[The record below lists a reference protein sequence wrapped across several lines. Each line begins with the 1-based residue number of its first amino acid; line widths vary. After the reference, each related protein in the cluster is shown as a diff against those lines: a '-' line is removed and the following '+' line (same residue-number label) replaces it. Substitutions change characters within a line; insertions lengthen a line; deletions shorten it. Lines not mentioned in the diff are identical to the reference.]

1 MEYKINTSRP
11 QDIGLL
17 FEKSG
22 SSFIE
27 GIVANQN
34 LEEYIFKLCQKAQRY
49 ELWNNGELVGLL
61 AIYRNEVVKEIYI
74 TSISI
79 SEDFQGS
86 GYGKKLFEKM
96 LAEIGRDQIQSITL
110 EVRGDN
116 QKALDFY
123 NSLNFV
129 IKSTQNQSLTMER
142 IL

>member
-61 AIYRNEVVKEIYI
+61 AIYRNEVEKEIYI